1 MKKMFCATAL
11 AVVALSA
18 NTTVFAN
25 PPEGVPFPKAER
37 PDVRVNADGRMIKK
51 SGPAKLDNT
60 LSRMVPEG
68 QMLMGY
74 RSPYGEDTPVGFY
87 RLKESC
93 EMELL
98 STDSYTSQGYV
109 VNQGWMRDGRICA
122 LAEYSFLSILDY
134 RYLELNPFTGEI
146 LEDRKIDLQDPVTTF
161 LNYLPLFYS
170 SAYDPVSDKVYGYGS
185 SETGTGYSFSCAPG
199 NDPAKAVSVK
209 TPAYEE
215 MCLSMAFNSDDG
227 YIYGVNR
234 NDDFVKISTDGT
246 QTVIMP
252 TGMTTK
258 YSEAGMV
265 YMPERKKFLW
275 VMMQTDYTYGLVEID
290 PAAKTL
296 SVLGYFNDL
305 EQFPFL
311 FLADVADDQN
321 PIKIPEIDEIKF
333 DHTARQGTISY
344 FVPTE
349 YFAGGNFSGAVE
361 WQATL
366 DGENYS
372 SGSSNAGDIVDVKY
386 EPMTQGS
393 HTFGFYVKQGQ
404 QGSPANVHTMFV
416 GYGVPN
422 APANVKL
429 TETKIEWDEVSRC
442 ADGGYLDY
450 KNLKYHVYIND
461 KEVGVTA
468 DTFLDYSLPVE
479 DRYTSYSAK
488 VVADNMGALS
498 DACVSESIRVGK
510 PWNLEAS
517 ILPTPE
523 EAAVCSAF
531 DLNEDKSAWGGRFR
545 EDITYFSAPSLSNSD
560 CDDYLFLPPM
570 NFDDANVSYEI
581 SYEVGNFSEWYSD
594 QRLAVYLHPVL
605 DPREVETVIQEK
617 AAFTNSREYKTYTQ
631 KFAVSKPGTYY
642 ISFYTDNDIYW
653 TGLRVRN
660 IHVRKLSTSTEIPLG
675 VSNLKGNGAPK
686 GELNALIDFDLPAK
700 YISGQDIPSDIT
712 ITAEVKC
719 VDNVKTVSGKPGEHV
734 SLEIGTAQGNNRI
747 AVITSIDGTMGKE
760 ASVNVFTGIDVPS
773 PVSAL
778 QGRMSADNLEM
789 TLTWDKPS
797 DIGENGYYVN
807 PDDVDYY
814 VLIRNEGKWE
824 VFEELGKNVFEYKFS
839 VSPDIPMQS
848 VYIGIAPG
856 TAEGRCSTIYYMSDS
871 MGTPYT
877 LPIREEFENANF
889 KYGPIRILRPT
900 EDYADAEWGVLN
912 PRQLDESMTE
922 ESGTAC
928 YGRSEGPTKRGM
940 LMLPKVNVEGVEDPG
955 IVFNFWTGMYA
966 ADVTILAETY
976 ETKEFIEIGKVPADL
991 QGWQTLSFPFP
1002 DEIKDHKWVAIY
1014 LDAYFKTSSDYA
1026 LFTDYEIRGG
1036 VSGIYNVSVGEGA
1049 IHTGEGEIVVRELGG
1064 SHISVYSLDGRMV
1077 WSATAGSDE
1086 VHIPMDAGTYI
1097 VRAGQSAA
1105 KVLVR

>member
-1 MKKMFCATAL
+1 MKKLFCATAL

-18 NTTVFAN
+18 NTTVLAN
-25 PPEGVPFPKAER
+25 PPEGVPFPKVER
-37 PDVRVNADGRMIKK
+37 PGVRVNADGRMVKK
-51 SGPAKLDNT
+51 SRSAELDNT
-60 LSRMVPEG
+60 LRRIVPEG

-74 RSPYGEDTPVGFY
+74 RAPYGEGTPVGFY

-93 EMELL
+93 DMELL

-122 LAEYSFLSILDY
+122 LAEYSFISIMDY

-161 LNYLPLFYS
+161 SNYLPLFYS
-170 SAYDPVSDKVYGYGS
+170 SAYDPVSDKVYGYGC
-185 SETGTGYSFSCAPG
+185 SETGTSYSFSCAPG
-199 NDPAKAVSVK
+199 NDPAKAESVK
-209 TPAYEE
+209 TPAFEE
-215 MCLSMAFNSDDG
+215 VCLSMAFNSDDG

-234 NDDFVKISTDGT
+234 NYDFVRISTDGT

-252 TGMTTK
+252 TGMSIR

-265 YMPERKKFLW
+265 YLPERKKFLW

-290 PAAKTL
+290 PVAKSI

-311 FLADVADDQN
+311 FMADVADDPN

-349 YFAGGNFSGAVE
+349 YFVGGNFSGAVE
-361 WQATL
+361 WHATL
-366 DGENYS
+366 DGEEYS
-372 SGSSNAGDIVDVKY
+372 SGSSDAGGIVDVEY
-386 EPMTQGS
+386 EPMSQGV
-393 HTFGFYVKQGQ
+393 HTFGFFVKQGS
-404 QGSPANVHTMFV
+404 QGSPMSVHTMFV
-416 GYGVPN
+416 GYDVPN
-422 APANVKL
+422 APTNVKL
-429 TETKIEWDEVSRC
+429 TETRIEWDEVSRC
-442 ADGGYLDY
+442 VNGGYLDY
-450 KNLKYHVYIND
+450 ENLKYHVYING
-461 KEVGVTA
+461 KEVGVTGE
-468 DTFLDYSLPVE
+468 TFLDYSLPVE

-488 VVADNMGALS
+488 VVADNMGVLS
-498 DACVSESIRVGK
+498 DECVSESIRVGK
-510 PWNLEAS
+510 PWNLDAS

-531 DLNEDKSAWGGRFR
+531 DLDGDGSAWGALFR
-545 EDITYFSAPSLSNSD
+545 DEITYFAAPWLSNAD
-560 CDDYLFLPPM
+560 CDDYLFMPPM

-617 AAFTNSREYKTYTQ
+617 ATFTNSKEYKTYTQ
-631 KFAVSKPGTYY
+631 KFAVSEPGTYY
-642 ISFYTDNDIYW
+642 ISFYTDNDIYVS
-653 TGLRVRN
+653 GLRVRN
-660 IHVRKLSTSTEIPLG
+660 IQVRKLSTSTEIPLG

-686 GELNALIDFDLPAK
+686 GELKALIDFDLPAK
-700 YISGQDIPSDIT
+700 YISGQEIPSDIT

-734 SLEIGTAQGNNRI
+734 SLEIGTVQGHNRV
-747 AVITSIDGTMGKE
+747 AVITSIDGTVGKE
-760 ASVNVFTGIDVPS
+760 ASVDVFTGIDVPS
-773 PVSAL
+773 PVSTL

-789 TLTWDKPS
+789 TLTWGKPS

-807 PDDVDYY
+807 PDDVDYF

-824 VFEELGKNVFEYKFS
+824 VFEELGKNVFEYTFS
-839 VSPDIPMQS
+839 VGPDMPMES

-856 TAEGRCSTIYYMSDS
+856 TVEGRCNTIYYMSDA
-871 MGTPYT
+871 MGTPYS

-912 PRQLDESMTE
+912 PRQLDESMAE

-928 YGRSEGPTKRGM
+928 YGRSEGPTKWGL
-940 LMLPKVNVEGVEDPG
+940 LMLPKVDLENVTDPG

-966 ADVTILAETY
+966 ADVTILGETY
-976 ETKEFIEIGKVPADL
+976 DSDGFIEIGKLPTYT
-991 QGWQTLSFPFP
+991 QGWQTINFPFP
-1002 DEIKDHKWVAIY
+1002 DWMKDHKWAAIY
-1014 LDAYFKTSSDYA
+1014 LKAYFETSSDYV

-1036 VSGIYNVSVGEGA
+1036 VTGIYNLPIGDGS
-1049 IHTGEGEIVVRELGG
+1049 IHTGNGEIIIKELGG
-1064 SHISVYSLDGRMV
+1064 SHISIYSLDGRMI
-1077 WSATAGSDE
+1077 WSATADSDD
-1086 VHIPMDAGTYI
+1086 VRIPVAAGTYI
-1097 VRAGQSAA
+1097 VRAGQSNA